1 MERNMI
7 LPQSRYQ
14 TGYRP
19 EKRRRGPII
28 IITIVSVLLV
38 GAVLI
43 FFLTPKKLPVD
54 ISVDETTLSPGDTNE
69 EGDVSPE
76 ALWKQGDYSGVLS
89 WSNRVLDQDP
99 LSLEALIYHG
109 FASFYY
115 GIGQYTP
122 EEQLPVFDD
131 AIADLRRALLFDDV
145 PMKAQ
150 IQYVLGKTYYHKGRY
165 YADLALRNLLASE
178 EEGYEGDDT
187 LEYIGLA
194 YGELGQYQKSLDYFL
209 KAVEKEPSDILYLTI
224 GQTYDKM
231 ELYKEAEAFL
241 LKAIGATEDEG
252 IEQKSRF
259 LLGSLYMD
267 RGELEKAKSQYEKI
281 LETNKRSADAYYYLG
296 EVFEKQNN
304 RVKARAEWRRAL
316 EIDPSHYG
324 ALTKLY

>member
-1 MERNMI
+1 MAPF
-7 LPQSRYQ
+7 LS
-14 TGYRP
+14 
-19 EKRRRGPII
+19 
-28 IITIVSVLLV
+28 
-38 GAVLI
+38 
-43 FFLTPKKLPVD
+43 FLTPKKLPVD

-252 IEQKSRF
+252 IEQKVDFCSVRYIWIAANWRKQKANMRKFLRQISDLPMHIIILVKYLRSRTI
-259 LLGSLYMD
+259 G
-267 RGELEKAKSQYEKI
+267 
-281 LETNKRSADAYYYLG
+281 
-296 EVFEKQNN
+296 
-304 RVKARAEWRRAL
+304 
-316 EIDPSHYG
+316 
-324 ALTKLY
+324 